1 MAVIKVQ
8 VSLRLSPEVAAK
20 LKKIAKL
27 ETRSVT
33 NFVEHLIVK
42 EIRRYEDVNGEIP
55 LTEEDVSLER
65 HPAPAHHYPRPA
77 CVLRL

>member
-33 NFVEHLIVK
+33 NLVEQHNVK

-55 LTEEDVSLER
+55 LTEEDVSLE
-65 HPAPAHHYPRPA
+65 
-77 CVLRL
+77 

>member
-1 MAVIKVQ
+1 M
-8 VSLRLSPEVAAK
+8 
-20 LKKIAKL
+20 KKIAKL

-55 LTEEDVSLER
+55 LTEEDVSLE
-65 HPAPAHHYPRPA
+65 
-77 CVLRL
+77 

>member
-42 EIRRYEDVNGEIP
+42 EIRRYEDVNGENP
-55 LTEEDVSLER
+55 LTEEDVSLE
-65 HPAPAHHYPRPA
+65 
-77 CVLRL
+77 

>member
-33 NFVEHLIVK
+33 NIDEHLIVK
-42 EIRRYEDVNGEIP
+42 ENRRYEHVNGEIP
-55 LTEEDVSLER
+55 LTEEDVSLE
-65 HPAPAHHYPRPA
+65 
-77 CVLRL
+77 

>member
-20 LKKIAKL
+20 LKKIAKF

-55 LTEEDVSLER
+55 LTEEDVSLE
-65 HPAPAHHYPRPA
+65 
-77 CVLRL
+77 